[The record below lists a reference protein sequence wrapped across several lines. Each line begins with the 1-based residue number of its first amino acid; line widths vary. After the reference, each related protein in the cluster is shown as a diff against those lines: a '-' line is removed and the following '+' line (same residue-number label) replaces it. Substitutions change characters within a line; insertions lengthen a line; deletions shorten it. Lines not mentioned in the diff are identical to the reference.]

1 MLEIQTILQKK
12 KKKKKIS
19 NYWCGK
25 WLLVNE
31 KVILIV
37 GLDENQ

>member
-1 MLEIQTILQKK
+1 MLEIQIFY
-12 KKKKKIS
+12 KKIYRLLVRGES
-19 NYWCGK
+19 
-25 WLLVNE
+25 LLVNE